1 MSVTQRIV
9 AVDDEESILK
19 VLRHTL
25 ERAGFEVH
33 TCKDVASA
41 PPLVNEVHPDLLILD
56 LMLPDGSGL
65 DLTRDIRR
73 TSDVPIIILSARDDE
88 VDRILGLELGADDYV
103 TKPFSPRELVV
114 RVKAILRRGSREI
127 AEMPERLSA
136 GDVIVDVEA
145 RQVYVRG
152 NAVPLTA
159 SEFRILQLLAASPD
173 RAFSRAE
180 ILTAVHDEGGGADE
194 RAVDAHIHHMREK
207 LEDDPKNPTHLLTVR
222 GFGYRLRVD

>member
-1 MSVTQRIV
+1 MTMQRIV

-33 TCKDVASA
+33 TCADAASTA
-41 PPLVNEVHPDLLILD
+41 PLVSEVRPDLLILD

-73 TSDVPIIILSARDDE
+73 TSDVPIIILSARGDE
-88 VDRILGLELGADDYV
+88 VDRILGLELGADDYM

-114 RVKAILRRGSREI
+114 RVRAILRRGSREV

-136 GDVIVDVEA
+136 GEVTVDLESH
-145 RQVYVRG
+145 QVYVRDKL
-152 NAVPLTA
+152 VPLTA
-159 SEFRILQLLAASPD
+159 SEYRILQLLAASPD

-180 ILTAVHDEGGGADE
+180 ILSALHDESGGGDE
-194 RAVDAHIHHMREK
+194 RAIDAHIHHMREK
-207 LEDDPKNPTHLLTVR
+207 LEDDPKNPAHLMTVR
-222 GFGYRLRVD
+222 GFGYRLRVG